1 MLPPFVAVCAG
12 SQNSNLGNYSTTEH
26 LTGKYW
32 VDGKPIYRKV
42 VNFGMLP
49 NSANKTVNH
58 NVSGISDW
66 VSFYG
71 ITWNNAKTAMILP
84 HVDLDS
90 SYSVALWVTSTAIT
104 IKTGQNRNEFSNCYV
119 ILEYTKT

>member
-1 MLPPFVAVCAG
+1 
-12 SQNSNLGNYSTTEH
+12 
-26 LTGKYW
+26 
-32 VDGKPIYRKV
+32 
-42 VNFGMLP
+42 MLP
-49 NSANKTVNH
+49 NNTVKTVNH

-71 ITWNNAKTAMILP
+71 ITWNNAKTSMVLP
-84 HVDLDS
+84 HVDFDS

-104 IKTGQNRNEFSNCYV
+104 IKTGQNRNEFSECYV

>member
-1 MLPPFVAVCAG
+1 MFCCISLS

-32 VDGKPIYRKV
+32 VGGKPIYRKV

-49 NSANKTVNH
+49 NNTVKTVNH

-71 ITWNNAKTAMILP
+71 ITWNNAKTSMVLP
-84 HVDLDS
+84 HVDLDP

-104 IKTGQNRNEFSNCYV
+104 IKTGQNRNEFSECYV